1 MKRRVLHSLFWGLSG
16 FTGLTS
22 MALAAPGAATEVAA
36 AAAPRIEPSAAPT
49 PTASART
56 AIPGPTTPAGA
67 LGTTA
72 PQGTVASADPASAPG
87 VASVAGTASP
97 GVATPPPAVS
107 PLEPTWSTCR
117 ENVPS
122 GKTRPEITEQFPSQ
136 VIAGHAAVLEVTLT
150 HGKGER
156 VLADAFELQR
166 DSDGAKALRQSGFEF
181 PATTGPG
188 APRVERTERE
198 SDAVT
203 VVKLAVVA
211 LPKEPGPHPFT
222 LPPLPIAVARASG
235 EVLTLCTTP
244 HAVTV
249 TDPTANVPHAVP
261 KRHPGGERQ
270 RELWVGMR
278 NVTYGA
284 LIGLAIAGVIALV
297 PRWFSRRPKV
307 LPPPPPPRPAW
318 EVALEALSDLRYS
331 DLLQRGQFTS
341 HLERVNHVLRQ
352 YLGGRFGFDGLE
364 STTEEV
370 LVALR
375 SSSLQAE
382 LRGQTERMLRDS
394 DLVKFAKL
402 VPTEAQCTS
411 ALDEVEGLVRKTM
424 HREPEVLLGD
434 DKPTAPVSLGANIRH
449 PGGAV
454 TIAEAPNRQSLE
466 QARPTDQAPPTDAA
480 PPKDADSSREGS
492 S

>member
-1 MKRRVLHSLFWGLSG
+1 MKRWAWHIVFFGLSG
-16 FTGLTS
+16 FTSLPS
-22 MALAAPGAATEVAA
+22 AALAEPRATAGMT
-36 AAAPRIEPSAAPT
+36 PSAAPT
-49 PTASART
+49 VTASAAPGIT
-56 AIPGPTTPAGA
+56 ASAGAFVPSPPTPA
-67 LGTTA
+67 
-72 PQGTVASADPASAPG
+72 ASAP
-87 VASVAGTASP
+87 S
-97 GVATPPPAVS
+97 AVS
-107 PLEPTWSTCR
+107 PPPEPTWSTCK

-122 GKTRPEITEQFPSQ
+122 GKTRPEVVEQFPSQ

-188 APRVERTERE
+188 APRVERTEHDG
-198 SDAVT
+198 DAVT

-211 LPKEPGPHPFT
+211 LPKEPGPHPLT

-270 RELWVGMR
+270 RELWVGLR

-284 LIGLAIAGVIALV
+284 LIGLALAGVIALIV
-297 PRWFSRRPKV
+297 RWFSRRPKV

-318 EVALEALSDLRYS
+318 EVALEALADLRYS

-375 SSSLQAE
+375 SSSLPSE
-382 LRGQTERMLRDS
+382 LRAQTERMLRDS

-402 VPTEAQCTS
+402 VPTEAQCSS

-424 HREPEVLLGD
+424 HREPETLLGD
-434 DKPTAPVSLGANIRH
+434 DKPTGPVSLGANIRN
-449 PGGAV
+449 ASTTV
-454 TIAEAPNRQSLE
+454 TIAEAPNRQSLD
-466 QARPTDQAPPTDAA
+466 QTPLKDQAPLKDTDT
-480 PPKDADSSREGS
+480 PREGS

>member
-1 MKRRVLHSLFWGLSG
+1 MKRQLLFTTLGC
-16 FTGLTS
+16 F
-22 MALAAPGAATEVAA
+22 AGAASLGSLTLAQSGA
-36 AAAPRIEPSAAPT
+36 SAAAPSGVTDATSSATALPPNAPAPTAPALASAAPIGTAT
-49 PTASART
+49 PVS
-56 AIPGPTTPAGA
+56 
-67 LGTTA
+67 
-72 PQGTVASADPASAPG
+72 PAS
-87 VASVAGTASP
+87 
-97 GVATPPPAVS
+97 
-107 PLEPTWSTCR
+107 EPTWSTCK
-117 ENVPS
+117 ESVPS
-122 GKTRPEITEQFPSQ
+122 GKTRPEMTEQFPSQ

-188 APRVERTERE
+188 APRVERSERQA
-198 SDAVT
+198 DAVT
-203 VVKLAVVA
+203 VVKLAVVP

-235 EVLTLCTTP
+235 EVLTLCTTA

-270 RELWVGMR
+270 RELWVGLR

-284 LIGLAIAGVIALV
+284 LIGLAIAGVIALAV
-297 PRWFSRRPKV
+297 RWFSRRPKA

-318 EVALEALSDLRYS
+318 EVALEALADLRYS

-370 LVALR
+370 LGAL
-375 SSSLQAE
+375 SSSALPPE
-382 LRGQTERMLRDS
+382 LRAQTERMLRDS

-424 HREPEVLLGD
+424 HHQAEVSIDD
-434 DKPTAPVSLGANIRH
+434 DKPAGAVSLGANIRN
-449 PGGAV
+449 PGAHAGAANAPGANLN
-454 TIAEAPNRQSLE
+454 IAEAPNRQSLE
-466 QARPTDQAPPTDAA
+466 QTT
-480 PPKDADSSREGS
+480 PKNTDSSREGS